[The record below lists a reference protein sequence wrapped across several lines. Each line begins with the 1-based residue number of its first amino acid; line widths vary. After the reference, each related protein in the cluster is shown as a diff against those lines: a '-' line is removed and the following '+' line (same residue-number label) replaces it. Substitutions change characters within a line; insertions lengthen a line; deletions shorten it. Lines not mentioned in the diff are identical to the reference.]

1 MEKRLKSQLSPE
13 QQEYIKQM
21 LDKDYRQ
28 TFENNGISSM
38 KDTEICNLGEFL
50 ITMDYA
56 HATRNET
63 IYRNDENLQ
72 RIYVVK
78 NKNHVD
84 GKSNKAV
91 LINTNPKGKEPQGEF
106 GVYDFD
112 KNEFQISAKVKDEI
126 VKHLGIGAL
135 PIEKQDEMINE
146 LFTKKLNLN
155 ELSTM
160 DQVAT
165 MDLTHMI
172 DERVPQKEIEQLRDK
187 YVDGQNQENGK
198 TKKERDEI
206 ESQVNGKR
214 EQQVTIGQEKD
225 GQADKNEVPDDV
237 QKACTRMGVYQIR
250 GFFYA
255 NAAELESKVDGT
267 RTNKNGNKV
276 LIIEVYDNRLGC
288 NKYYGFQDD
297 RMVLYGN
304 DSEINKAVKDV
315 TGNVTK
321 MGKVIKPL
329 RPQEDQFIEYEDSQG
344 LVIREKI
351 EDGQEMS
358 MQEINRYREDM
369 EDTLTKYSQKIFQIK
384 NDPLLTDEQKIERIQ
399 AVDDWCDKTTT
410 KITRENDGS
419 LRNDQNIDNTTDK
432 QTLKIQEEIADN
444 QGSEIGE

>member
-214 EQQVTIGQEKD
+214 EQQVTIGQEND

-237 QKACTRMGVYQIR
+237 QKACRKLNITHIKSY
-250 GFFYA
+250 FYVE
-255 NAAELESKVDGT
+255 AAQLEEKIDGT
-267 RTNKNGNKV
+267 RVDKNGSKV
-276 LIIEVYDNRLGC
+276 LMLEVEDSANVGGP
-288 NKYYGFQDD
+288 NKYYGMQDD
-297 RMVLYGN
+297 RMALYGTAN
-304 DSEINKAVKDV
+304 SEVRDV
-315 TGNVTK
+315 TGNVTQ
-321 MGKVIKPL
+321 MGKIVKPL
-329 RPQEDQFIEYEDSQG
+329 KLESPEYIEYEDSEG
-344 LVIREKI
+344 LVIREQIDEKS
-351 EDGQEMS
+351 DLS
-358 MQEINRYREDM
+358 VQEINHYRKEM
-369 EDTLTKYSQKIFQIK
+369 EDILEKYSQNIYMIK
-384 NDPLLTDEQKIERIQ
+384 SSNLSSEKKVEEIQKI
-399 AVDDWCDKTTT
+399 DDWCDKETTDSAVKYNISRT
-410 KITRENDGS
+410 DDK
-419 LRNDQNIDNTTDK
+419 NIDQVTDK
-432 QTLKIQEEIADN
+432 HTEEMQEEII
-444 QGSEIGE
+444 EERE